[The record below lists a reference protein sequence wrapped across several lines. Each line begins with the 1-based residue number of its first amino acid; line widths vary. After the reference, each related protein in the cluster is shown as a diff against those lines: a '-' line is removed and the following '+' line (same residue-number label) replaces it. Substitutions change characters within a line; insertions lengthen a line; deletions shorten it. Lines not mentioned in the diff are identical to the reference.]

1 MVVNHS
7 LIYNVKII
15 ALLPILELVYLLSM
29 ARPVFHLHPKARREL
44 SDLGMRI
51 CYARKRRSL
60 TRKAL
65 AGRAGISEYT
75 LRRVESGEIGVTIG
89 AYVAVLYA
97 LGLAGDLAAVA
108 EADPL
113 GRDLQD
119 AALAP
124 RPRRSVGGEGS
135 GKAKTPQTPPPSQD
149 TATSEPPRP
158 EDDDALP
165 GISSTQM
172 LAYLCRQKK

>member
-1 MVVNHS
+1 M
-7 LIYNVKII
+7 
-15 ALLPILELVYLLSM
+15 LVYLHSM
-29 ARPVFHLHPKARREL
+29 ARPVFHLHPKARQEL

-51 CYARKRRSL
+51 SYARKRRSL

-124 RPRRSVGGEGS
+124 RPRRSGGGS
-135 GKAKTPQTPPPSQD
+135 SNASAKAKAPQTPPPSPD
-149 TATSEPPRP
+149 TAASEPPTP
-158 EDDDALP
+158 EDNDALP
-165 GISSTQM
+165 GISSTEM
-172 LAYLCRQKK
+172 LAFLRRQKK